1 MLFSHWVVSN
11 SLQSHEHILP
21 GFPVLHSL
29 PVCSNIC
36 SVSLR
41 CHRTISFTTA
51 RFSSCLQSSPASGS
65 FSISWLFPLGG
76 QSIGASASPSVLLMN
91 IQSWF
96 PLGLVGLISLLSKSL
111 PQHHNSKALIF
122 WHSVFFMVQLSHLY
136 MITGKTIALAIWTF
150 ANKVISL
157 LFNMLSRFVI
167 VFLLLISWL
176 HSPFAVILELK
187 KICHFFTFYFSW
199 SNGTR
204 WCDLSFLECWV
215 LSQVFHSPLSPSPR
229 DFSVPFYFLP

>member
-1 MLFSHWVVSN
+1 M
-11 SLQSHEHILP
+11 
-21 GFPVLHSL
+21 
-29 PVCSNIC
+29 
-36 SVSLR
+36 SLR

-51 RFSSCLQSSPASGS
+51 PFSSCLQSSPASGS

-76 QSIGASASPSVLLMN
+76 QSIGTSASPSVLLMN
-91 IQSWF
+91 IQGWF

-167 VFLLLISWL
+167 VFLPRSKCLLISWL
-176 HSPFAVILELK
+176 WSLSAVISELK
-187 KICHFFTFYFSW
+187 KMKSVTVYTFPPSICHEWWDQMPW
-199 SNGTR
+199 S
-204 WCDLSFLECWV
+204 
-215 LSQVFHSPLSPSPR
+215 
-229 DFSVPFYFLP
+229 